1 MDVWCNKTGD
11 VQVARMELSSID
23 EIWSNQVRSFFFS
36 SVIYSLGTSEHY
48 IERRREKKKGLISA
62 VTVVGRLS
70 CRQINKGC
78 SIYCGVELM
87 SKIAARA
94 HRVWR

>member
-1 MDVWCNKTGD
+1 MRYGVIRYGP
-11 VQVARMELSSID
+11 
-23 EIWSNQVRSFFFS
+23 FFFS

-48 IERRREKKKGLISA
+48 IERRREKKGLISA
-62 VTVVGRLS
+62 VTVVGRLP
-70 CRQINKGC
+70 CRQINKGY
-78 SIYCGVELM
+78 SIYRGVELM